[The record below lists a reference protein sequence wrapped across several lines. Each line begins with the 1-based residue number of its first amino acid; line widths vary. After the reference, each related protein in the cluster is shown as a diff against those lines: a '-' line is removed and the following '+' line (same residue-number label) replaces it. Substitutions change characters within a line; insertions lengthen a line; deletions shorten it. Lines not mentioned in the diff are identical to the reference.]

1 MVLRRFWPC
10 CVAALLISSG
20 CSAADAPQDVQATV
34 QARVEATL
42 AALPSPTAVPPTPQP
57 TVTAAPTWVPA
68 LSETDIAARGRTWL
82 AHVERGKS
90 AGSGIVVTP
99 DGYVLTNEHVV
110 HDSGPIRVAL
120 ADGRSLYGD
129 LVGVDAEVDLALL
142 QVSADGLPAATFG
155 DPALLKQADPLIVLG
170 YALDLP
176 GEPTITRG
184 VFSGR
189 RALDNRVSLIQT
201 DAAMNPGVSGGAM
214 LDRTGAVVA
223 VNVARLEA
231 PFGGP
236 AVQGM
241 NLGIPA
247 DTALSFVRAARA
259 GQLRPPAPPE
269 TPTPLPAPTP
279 SQRGTLV
286 VNKRYGAALR
296 ASASSDSR
304 VLVMMDCGASL
315 DVIGAQ
321 TGDGWFPV
329 RWGGLEGWVGGLR
342 VTSGPAP
349 DAGACA
355 GAPYPPYVV
364 GETLYASVQSGCLSI
379 RPTPSANAAI
389 AGCVP
394 SGHPFQLTNGP
405 IEVSGEDWY
414 GVRSQASGLSGWTRA
429 AYLIR

>member
-1 MVLRRFWPC
+1 MILRRFWPLF
-10 CVAALLISSG
+10 VAALLISSG
-20 CSAADAPQDVQATV
+20 CSADPPPDVQAN
-34 QARVEATL
+34 
-42 AALPSPTAVPPTPQP
+42 PTAVRPTPQP
-57 TVTAAPTWVPA
+57 TATAAPAVAPTAVPTPSDA
-68 LSETDIAARGRTWL
+68 DIAARGRAWL
-82 AHVERGKS
+82 AHIERGKS
-90 AGSGIVVTP
+90 AGSGIVVAP

-120 ADGRSLYGD
+120 ADGRTLYGD
-129 LVGVDAEVDLALL
+129 LMATDPEVDLALL
-142 QVSADGLPAATFG
+142 QVTADGLPAAAFG
-155 DPALLKQADPLIVLG
+155 DPSLLKPADPLIVAG

-189 RALDNRVSLIQT
+189 RVLDNRVSLIQT

-214 LDRTGAVVA
+214 LDRTGAVVG
-223 VNVARLEA
+223 VNVARLDA
-231 PFGGP
+231 PFGGS
-236 AVQGM
+236 AVQGI

-247 DTALSFVRAARA
+247 DLAQSFVHAARA
-259 GQLRPPAPPE
+259 GQLPPPSAAPDIATPVPAP
-269 TPTPLPAPTP
+269 APNP
-279 SQRGTLV
+279 PGTLV

-296 ASASSDSR
+296 AAPSSDAR
-304 VLVMMDCGASL
+304 VLVMMDCGATL
-315 DVIGAQ
+315 QAFGAQ
-321 TGDGWFPV
+321 TGDGWFRV
-329 RWGGLEGWVGGLR
+329 RWGGVEGWVGGLR

-364 GETLYASVQSGCLSI
+364 GETLYASVQSGCLSV
-379 RPTPSANAAI
+379 RPTPSANAPI

-405 IEVSGEDWY
+405 IEVSSEDWY
-414 GVRSQASGLSGWTRA
+414 GVRSEVTGLSGWTRA